1 LAEKKERSN
10 KLAEWDTSEPTFEE
24 KLKEYLPNVNYSFT
38 LNGIRV
44 GFTTMEVDVKSNILQ
59 MNTVLLSYPTQ
70 ETEQSEVIQHFV
82 VYGKVLLY
90 GSTLIYPS

>member
-1 LAEKKERSN
+1 MTEKKERSN
-10 KLAEWDTSEPTFEE
+10 KITEWNSSEPTYEE
-24 KLKEYLPNVNYSFT
+24 KLKEFLPNINYSFT

-44 GFTTMEVDVKSNILQ
+44 GFSTMEVDVKSNILQ

-82 VYGKVLLY
+82 VYSKVLLY
-90 GSTLIYPS
+90 GKV